1 PGADGLVD
9 HGTALNVTNP
19 SPGASNM
26 SIHTLMLR
34 IVSATAAMTILGL
47 LAGEANAAFVS
58 RPFFSKIRG
67 KAVAMPNKEPQNVPN
82 EQLHEALHALRN
94 INHTLKGADHDYGGH
109 RAAAIKSIGQA
120 EHQLKLALEHHHK
133 KAGSGAAVKK
143 PKGTGE
149 KGEPEPQALSDAQLA
164 AAVPMLKNVAN
175 LLAHADHDYGGHREK
190 AVKDIGV
197 AVVDLEKALKFSK
210 EKNAGKP

>member
-1 PGADGLVD
+1 
-9 HGTALNVTNP
+9 
-19 SPGASNM
+19 M
-26 SIHTLMLR
+26 MLR
-34 IVSATAAMTILGL
+34 SVSATAAMTILGL
-47 LAGEANAAFVS
+47 FAGEAKAAFVS
-58 RPFFSKIRG
+58 RPFFNKIRG
-67 KAVAMPNKEPQNVPN
+67 KAVAMANKEPQKLSN
-82 EQLHEALHALRN
+82 EQLREAYHALKN
-94 INHTLKGADHDYGGH
+94 INHTLKNADHDYGGH

-133 KAGSGAAVKK
+133 KTGAGAAGKK

-164 AAVPMLKNVAN
+164 AAIPMLKTVAN

-197 AVVDLEKALKFSK
+197 AIVDLEKALKFSK
-210 EKNAGKP
+210 EKNQNKP